1 MRISDWSSDVC
12 SSDLDGLGFETD
24 REYQS
29 IGRIGGQWDWRIGGR
44 DSNSYLNVAPYNGQ
58 ALRENSGLRVLVAQ
72 GYYDF
77 ARSDERRVG
86 KEWGGSCRSGW
97 LPYH

>member
-12 SSDLDGLGFETD
+12 SSDLDGLGFQTD

-44 DSNSYLNVAPYNGQ
+44 DSNSYLNVAPYIGQ

-72 GYYDF
+72 GYSDF
-77 ARSDERRVG
+77 ATPFFDAEIVRASSRA
-86 KEWGGSCRSGW
+86 SGCQIV
-97 LPYH
+97 